1 MSKQSTESV
10 AGLLH
15 VERRATMVVASV
27 AMLRMFGLFA
37 LLPVMS
43 LFAGGLEGA
52 TPTLVGLAVGGYG
65 LTQALLQIP
74 FGALSDR
81 VGRVHVILGG
91 LLLFAAGSVIA
102 ALSASIYGVIAGRLL
117 QGAGAVSAT
126 LSALLADAT
135 RAEARTRSMAVL
147 GIGVGMAFLLALVA
161 GPVIAA
167 EFGVRALFWMAAG
180 LAAVAALTL
189 RALPGG
195 IALQQPQEVAPLTAA
210 FKPAL
215 LQLDLYIFLLH
226 VLLTANFVALPYLL
240 NQRVDLPI
248 GDHWQVYAAALLLS
262 LALAVPLILADGR
275 RGRNGTIAIAV
286 ILLLGGQLQLAFG
299 GPGQWSVVAGLT
311 LFFAGF
317 NFLEAGL
324 PARLSIR
331 ADGNLRGASLGVFAS
346 SQFFGIFVGGLAGG
360 RLLERGDPSSVFL
373 GGAVIA
379 AVWLIAHGSGS
390 IVGKRAG

>member
-1 MSKQSTESV
+1 
-10 AGLLH
+10 
-15 VERRATMVVASV
+15 MVVASV

-81 VGRVHVILGG
+81 VGRVRVIMGG

-135 RAEARTRSMAVL
+135 RSEVRTRSMAVL
-147 GIGVGMAFLLALVA
+147 GIGVGMAFLLALIA

-180 LAAVAALTL
+180 LAGVAALTL
-189 RALPGG
+189 RALPRG
-195 IALQQPQEVAPLTAA
+195 IALQQPTDVAPLTAA

-240 NQRVDLPI
+240 NLRADLPI
-248 GDHWQVYAAALLLS
+248 GDHWHVYAAALILS
-262 LALAVPLILADGR
+262 LAVAVPLILADGR
-275 RGRNGTIAIAV
+275 RGKNGTIAIAV
-286 ILLLGGQLQLAFG
+286 LLLLGGQLQLALG
-299 GPGQWSVVAGLT
+299 GLDQWSVVAGLA

-324 PARLSIR
+324 PARLSIC

-346 SQFFGIFVGGLAGG
+346 SQFFGIFVGGLVGG
-360 RLLERGDPSSVFL
+360 RLLDGGDPTSVFL
-373 GGAVIA
+373 GGAFIA
-379 AVWLIAHGSGS
+379 AAWLIAHGSGS
-390 IVGKRAG
+390 FMKKRGD